1 MLSKMLV
8 PTDGSELS
16 LKAVHG
22 AIELARKLGSSLVG
36 MTVSEPYP
44 LPQMARHSPIES
56 HAHYDERVQQEA
68 EARLVPLTEAA
79 KAAGIPITTL
89 VVSGNSPF
97 EAIIRAAEE
106 QGCDSIVMSSHGR
119 RGISG
124 LLLGSETQ
132 KVLTHS
138 KIPVLVLR

>member
-1 MLSKMLV
+1 MLAKMLV

-22 AIELARKLGSSLVG
+22 AIDLAKRLGSSLVG
-36 MTVSEPYP
+36 MTVCEPYP
-44 LPQMARHSPIES
+44 LPHMARHTPIES
-56 HAHYDERVQQEA
+56 HVHYEERVHQEA
-68 EARLVPLTEAA
+68 EARLVPLAEAA
-79 KAAGIPITTL
+79 KAAGIAVTTV
-89 VVSGNSPF
+89 VVSSNSPY
-97 EAIIRAAEE
+97 EAIIQAAEA

>member
-22 AIELARKLGSSLVG
+22 AIELAKKLGSSLVG
-36 MTVSEPYP
+36 MTVTEPYP

-56 HAHYDERVQQEA
+56 HAHYDERLREEGA
-68 EARLVPLTEAA
+68 ARLVPLTEAA
-79 KAAGIPITTL
+79 RAAGVAVTT
-89 VVSGNSPF
+89 VIVNSASPF
-97 EAIIRAAEE
+97 EAIIRTAEE
-106 QGCDSIVMSSHGR
+106 NGCDSIVMSSHGR

>member
-22 AIELARKLGSSLVG
+22 AIDLAKKLGSSLVG
-36 MTVSEPYP
+36 MTVREPYP
-44 LPQMARHSPIES
+44 LTQMAGHTPIES
-56 HAHYDERVQQEA
+56 HAHYDARVQEEA
-68 EARLVPLTEAA
+68 AARLVPLTEAA
-79 KAAGIPITTL
+79 KAAGIAVSTF
-89 VVSGNSPF
+89 VVSSNSPF
-97 EAIIRAAEE
+97 EAIIQTAEE

>member
-1 MLSKMLV
+1 MLAKMLV

-16 LKAVHG
+16 MKAVHG
-22 AIELARKLGSSLVG
+22 AVELAKKLGSSLVG
-36 MTVSEPYP
+36 MTVCEPYP
-44 LPQMARHSPIES
+44 LPHMARHSPIES
-56 HAHYDERVQQEA
+56 HAHYEERVREEA
-68 EARLVPLTEAA
+68 AARLVPLTDAA
-79 KAAGIPITTL
+79 KAAGITVTTL
-89 VVSGNSPF
+89 VVSSVSPF
-97 EAIIRAAEE
+97 EAIIHAAEE
-106 QGCDSIVMSSHGR
+106 HGCDSIVMSSHGR

>member
-1 MLSKMLV
+1 MFAKILV

-22 AIELARKLGSSLVG
+22 AVELAKKLGSSLVG

-56 HAHYDERVQQEA
+56 HAHYDDRVRQEA
-68 EARLVPLTEAA
+68 EACLVPLAEAA
-79 KAAGIPITTL
+79 KAAGISVTTL
-89 VVSGNSPF
+89 VVSSTSPYD
-97 EAIIRAAEE
+97 AIIHTAEE

-132 KVLTHS
+132 KVLTHT